1 MTNDASRPH
10 DQPLKAI
17 ILMGGGVLMFSV
29 ADALI
34 KAMSGTY
41 PIGQIMTFR
50 NIFACIP
57 MAFYF
62 YRTSGFAFFKTKRL
76 GLQLLRGV
84 IGVISMASIF
94 LAFKLMPLAEAVA
107 LTMSST
113 IFLAALSGLLLGEA
127 VGWKRWVAI
136 WVGFIGVLLIT
147 RPGKNLFDG
156 VALFALASAFLFAL
170 SMICVR
176 HLSKTDSGATTIFY
190 FILVCL
196 IGSFLTIPWQ
206 WISPDH
212 IWVKQGIIGWSPPA
226 LRDVGILALIGCV
239 GGAAQIA
246 MTQAFRIA
254 PASVVAPFQYAD
266 ILYSIIWGY
275 LFWAEVPDLYLYAGG
290 TLITLSGIFIV
301 RHEVKRRQTNSQN
314 SVAKPNN

>member
-1 MTNDASRPH
+1 MTNYQSRPN

-17 ILMGGGVLMFSV
+17 MLMVVGILMFSA

-34 KAMSGTY
+34 KAMSGMY
-41 PIGQIMTFR
+41 PIGEIMTFR

-62 YRTSGFAFFKTKRL
+62 YRTSGFSFFRTKRL
-76 GLQLLRGV
+76 GLQLLRGL
-84 IGVISMASIF
+84 IGVLSMAFVFI
-94 LAFKLMPLAEAVA
+94 AFKLMPLAEAVT

-113 IFLAALSGLLLGEA
+113 IFLAALSGFLLRES
-127 VGWKRWVAI
+127 VGWKRWIAI
-136 WVGFIGVLLIT
+136 WVGFLGVLLIT
-147 RPGKNLFDG
+147 RPGKNIFDG

-196 IGSFLTIPWQ
+196 IGSVMTIPWQ
-206 WISPDH
+206 WIIPDH
-212 IWVKQGIIGWSPPA
+212 AWVKQGIIGWSSPVMK
-226 LRDVGILALIGCV
+226 DVGILALIGCV
-239 GGAAQIA
+239 GGSAQIA

-254 PASVVAPFQYAD
+254 PASVVSPFQYAD
-266 ILYSIIWGY
+266 ILYSMVWGY
-275 LFWAEVPDLYLYAGG
+275 LFWAEVPDLYLYAGSI
-290 TLITLSGIFIV
+290 LITLSGIFIV
-301 RHEVKRRQTNSQN
+301 RHEVKRQRINSQKM
-314 SVAKPNN
+314 AAATK